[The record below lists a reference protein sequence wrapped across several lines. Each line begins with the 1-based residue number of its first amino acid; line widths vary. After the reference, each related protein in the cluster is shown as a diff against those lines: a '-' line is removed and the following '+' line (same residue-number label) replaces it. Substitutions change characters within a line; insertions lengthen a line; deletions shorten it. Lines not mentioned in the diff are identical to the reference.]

1 MESRS
6 DFINKRQ
13 KQKETVTVLRNL
25 IGNHK
30 DDSELVELINKQV
43 QYLEKKFTPTTESKK
58 IQAQITS
65 SIAEQITGKKL
76 LLETEVI
83 KYDDEDKEVISEE
96 NGEIIRQGHPI
107 PLDSSA
113 GPISITSEQIDGQQ
127 KNIIN
132 SLLTQLNKHKD
143 DPQQAQQINS
153 QNQFLR
159 QQTGDQ
165 PLDQDLPI
173 DLNKQ
178 QMTESEEDVDP
189 ETPNIVT
196 QESVDQNQLQRK
208 VYAHKDQM
216 SYDEWDQFMFD
227 VMFGDDKYEG
237 ISNSENLRIFTS
249 SDQSD
254 EDQIKLIS
262 EWISK
267 NKLTEEE
274 LKDILSF
281 EI

>member
-1 MESRS
+1 MDSRS
-6 DFINKRQ
+6 DFIKQRQ
-13 KQKETVTVLRNL
+13 KQKETVTILRNL

-58 IQAQITS
+58 MQAQIIS
-65 SIAEQITGKKL
+65 NIAEQITGKKII
-76 LLETEVI
+76 LETEVLQ
-83 KYDDEDKEVISEE
+83 YDDNKEVISEE
-96 NGEIIRQGHPI
+96 DGEIIRQGHPI

-113 GPISITSEQIDGQQ
+113 GPISISSEQIDGSQ

-132 SLLTQLNKHKD
+132 SLLTQLNKYKD
-143 DPQQAQQINS
+143 DPQQAQQINT

-159 QQTGDQ
+159 QQTGNQ
-165 PLDQDLPI
+165 PLDQELPVN
-173 DLNKQ
+173 LNKQ

-267 NKLTEEE
+267 NKLTEDE
-274 LKDILSF
+274 LRDMLSF